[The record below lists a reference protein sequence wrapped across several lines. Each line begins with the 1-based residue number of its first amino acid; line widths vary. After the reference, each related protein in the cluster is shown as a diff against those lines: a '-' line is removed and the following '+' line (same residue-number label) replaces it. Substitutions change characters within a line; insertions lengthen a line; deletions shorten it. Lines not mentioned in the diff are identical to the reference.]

1 MISTQNVS
9 PKNSESGDYKMHYY
23 DYDMKESGE
32 RIQQLRKSRE
42 MTQEELAAALRIGG
56 RHLRKIESGER
67 GLSIDISVE
76 LSKLFDV
83 SLDYIIVGRQTPDD
97 LKKKLSIA
105 IRNLSELVD
114 TL

>member
-1 MISTQNVS
+1 
-9 PKNSESGDYKMHYY
+9 MHYY

-42 MTQEELAAALRIGG
+42 MTQEELAAVLRIGG

-114 TL
+114 EL